1 MWPHRRQPTRLHCPW
16 DSPGKNTGV
25 GCHFL
30 LQCIKVKVKVKSL
43 SRVRLFATPWT
54 AAHQAPL
61 SVGFSRQEYWSGL
74 PLPSPTISSLEPKN
88 LGYSW
93 YTQLRHALSSFFK
106 ANSERKLT
114 KAFFLRSFISSF
126 SKNLLSIC
134 YVVGL
139 CLAQGIQWWKQPE
152 NAIHLCHLF
161 SHSKCV
167 WKPRE
172 KSATFLMRRRKRL
185 AFLVAQQ

>member
-1 MWPHRRQPTRLHCPW
+1 MHIFQLVKTLRAKINLGEW
-16 DSPGKNTGV
+16 D
-25 GCHFL
+25 
-30 LQCIKVKVKVKSL
+30 
-43 SRVRLFATPWT
+43 RVR
-54 AAHQAPL
+54 
-61 SVGFSRQEYWSGL
+61 WSGQWQH
-74 PLPSPTISSLEPKN
+74 K
-88 LGYSW
+88 G
-93 YTQLRHALSSFFK
+93 SFFREGLSYSDVWAKNERVGAAIPRTSGEKCLRWKTQVQKLWWEGSLHLRDSKRTGPMK